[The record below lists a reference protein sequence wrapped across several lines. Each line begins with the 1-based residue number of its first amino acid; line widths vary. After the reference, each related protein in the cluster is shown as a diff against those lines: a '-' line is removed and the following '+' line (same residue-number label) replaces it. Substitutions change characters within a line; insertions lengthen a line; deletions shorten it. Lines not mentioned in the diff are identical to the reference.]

1 MTTFVLVHGAWHSGN
16 HLEPV
21 AEHIRSFGH
30 KVFLPTLR
38 GNGKNDDKS
47 TGLEEAITSLLK
59 FIDKQGLSDFV
70 LVGHSYA
77 GMVITAVADRIPHL
91 IRRLIYWNAFVPV
104 NGESLN
110 DLVPPE
116 FLTLWK
122 EALKPDG
129 SVLLPYSIWR
139 ERFIND
145 ATHEIASSTYE
156 SLNSHPLKTFE
167 DKISLSKDP
176 SEMTIGKTYINATED
191 TCFPHAMNWHP
202 RLSEKLGFFRLIQL
216 SGSHEVCF
224 TNPTLLAEKIIL
236 GADA

>member
-21 AEHIRSFGH
+21 AKHIRSFGH
-30 KVFLPTLR
+30 EVLLPTLK

-77 GMVITAVADRIPHL
+77 GMVITAVADRIPNL

-104 NGESLN
+104 NGESLI

-116 FLTLWK
+116 FLKLWK
-122 EALKPDG
+122 DALQPVG
-129 SVLLPYSIWR
+129 SVLLP
-139 ERFIND
+139 
-145 ATHEIASSTYE
+145 
-156 SLNSHPLKTFE
+156 
-167 DKISLSKDP
+167 
-176 SEMTIGKTYINATED
+176 
-191 TCFPHAMNWHP
+191 
-202 RLSEKLGFFRLIQL
+202 
-216 SGSHEVCF
+216 
-224 TNPTLLAEKIIL
+224 
-236 GADA
+236 

>member
-1 MTTFVLVHGAWHSGN
+1 LTTFVLVHGAWHSGN

-30 KVFLPTLR
+30 EVFLPTLR

-122 EALKPDG
+122 EA
-129 SVLLPYSIWR
+129 R
-139 ERFIND
+139 
-145 ATHEIASSTYE
+145 
-156 SLNSHPLKTFE
+156 KT
-167 DKISLSKDP
+167 
-176 SEMTIGKTYINATED
+176 
-191 TCFPHAMNWHP
+191 
-202 RLSEKLGFFRLIQL
+202 
-216 SGSHEVCF
+216 
-224 TNPTLLAEKIIL
+224 
-236 GADA
+236 